1 MRAYACGTHRN
12 NATESRVIE
21 ELHAHAEDMGHT
33 VIMVAN
39 RLTTLRGADRV
50 LVMDEGRIVQDG
62 SYVHLTEEKGV
73 LRDLLRYNQS
83 D

>member
-1 MRAYACGTHRN
+1 VLDEATSALD

-21 ELHAHAEDMGHT
+21 EMHAHAADMGRT
-33 VIMVAN
+33 VVMVAH

-62 SYVHLTEEKGV
+62 SYV
-73 LRDLLRYNQS
+73 DLSKEDGIFRNLLHHNQS
-83 D
+83 H